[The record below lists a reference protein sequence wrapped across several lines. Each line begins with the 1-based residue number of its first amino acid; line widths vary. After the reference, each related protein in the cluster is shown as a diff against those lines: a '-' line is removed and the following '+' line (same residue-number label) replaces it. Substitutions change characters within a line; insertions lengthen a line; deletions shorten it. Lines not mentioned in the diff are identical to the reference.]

1 MITSS
6 QLKDW
11 MQVSAYEKQ
20 GRVTIAHLKTKF
32 RGYRHE
38 KSHTTHQEGV
48 WWSAMIIPFRTPQL
62 SFFYNERYEL

>member
-1 MITSS
+1 MSTSS

-32 RGYRHE
+32 RGYRRM
-38 KSHTTHQEGV
+38 KS
-48 WWSAMIIPFRTPQL
+48 RTSPTKKACG
-62 SFFYNERYEL
+62 EVR

>member
-38 KSHTTHQEGV
+38 KSHATHQEGV
-48 WWSAMIIPFRTPQL
+48 W
-62 SFFYNERYEL
+62 